1 MLGNKNRG
9 EVSVDN
15 ITLVAVG
22 IIALWLVAIA
32 FYLIISRQQGELI
45 KDIDELEKTMENSEE
60 EQE

>member
-1 MLGNKNRG
+1 M
-9 EVSVDN
+9 DN

-32 FYLIISRQQGELI
+32 FYLIVSRQQGELI
-45 KDIDELEKTMENSEE
+45 KDIDELEKTMEKSEE

>member
-1 MLGNKNRG
+1 M
-9 EVSVDN
+9 DN

-22 IIALWLVAIA
+22 IITLWLVAIA
-32 FYLIISRQQGELI
+32 FYLIVSRQQGKLI

>member
-1 MLGNKNRG
+1 LLGNKNRG

-22 IIALWLVAIA
+22 IIALWLVAIV

>member
-1 MLGNKNRG
+1 MRRNINRG

-32 FYLIISRQQGELI
+32 FYLIVSRQQGELI

>member
-45 KDIDELEKTMENSEE
+45 KDIDELEKTMEKSEE